1 MFLMP
6 GGTAVSGVDFTSS
19 DGELT
24 FGVGETKK
32 SINFVII
39 DDNQPEDRETFSIRL
54 QQPQGKQNFSS
65 CIFCIFFFFFFLAE
79 QRELDKKK

>member
-1 MFLMP
+1 MP

-54 QQPQGKQNFSS
+54 QQPQGKQSFSS
-65 CIFCIFFFFFFLAE
+65 CIFCNFFFFFCFWPNKE
-79 QRELDKKK
+79 N